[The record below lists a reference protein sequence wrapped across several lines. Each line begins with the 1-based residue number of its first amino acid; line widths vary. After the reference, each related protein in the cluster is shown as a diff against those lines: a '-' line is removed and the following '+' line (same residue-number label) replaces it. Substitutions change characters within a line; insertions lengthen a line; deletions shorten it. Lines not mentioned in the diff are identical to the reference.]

1 MMNRETDDE
10 SEKQIW
16 KEIFDMKKF
25 VVDKYGCKESV
36 ASVKAR
42 IAEESKEYSYA
53 EELEIAK
60 KASIHIPGIIADGV
74 WNHKFYGYK
83 KKSIYVNGNK
93 IMLTKEEE
101 EELVEYNKK
110 LKAALLDIDAIKAK
124 FAGKKFIG
132 NEFFEALDECGL
144 FLSWEDEENPS
155 VRIYGLKRLPVMYWA
170 HARVAMQYK
179 KQVLRKE
186 NGCAYAQYSVLD
198 VHVE

>member
-1 MMNRETDDE
+1 MR

-16 KEIFDMKKF
+16 KEIFDVKKF

-42 IAEESKEYSYA
+42 IAEENKEYREYSYA
-53 EELEIAK
+53 EELEVAK

-74 WNHKFYGYK
+74 WNHKIYGYK

-93 IMLTKEEE
+93 TMLTKEEE

-124 FAGKKFIG
+124 FVGKKFTG
-132 NEFFEALDECGL
+132 NEFFEALDECGM
-144 FLSWEDEENPS
+144 FLSLEDEENPS

-179 KQVLRKE
+179 KQVLRRE

-198 VHVE
+198 VHAE

>member
-1 MMNRETDDE
+1 MHTDDE
-10 SEKQIW
+10 SERQR

-42 IAEESKEYSYA
+42 IAEESKEYREYSYA

-74 WNHKFYGYK
+74 WNDKFYGYK

-101 EELVEYNKK
+101 DELAEYNKK

-132 NEFFEALDECGL
+132 SEFFEALDECGM

-198 VHVE
+198 VHAE

>member
-1 MMNRETDDE
+1 
-10 SEKQIW
+10 
-16 KEIFDMKKF
+16 MKKF

-42 IAEESKEYSYA
+42 IAEESKEYREYSYA

-74 WNHKFYGYK
+74 WNHKIYGYK

-93 IMLTKEEE
+93 TMLTKEEE

-110 LKAALLDIDAIKAK
+110 LKAALLDIDAIKSK
-124 FAGKKFIG
+124 FVGKKFTG
-132 NEFFEALDECGL
+132 NEFFEALDECGM
-144 FLSWEDEENPS
+144 FLSLEDEENPS

-170 HARVAMQYK
+170 HARVVMQYK
-179 KQVLRKE
+179 KQVLRME

-198 VHVE
+198 VHAE